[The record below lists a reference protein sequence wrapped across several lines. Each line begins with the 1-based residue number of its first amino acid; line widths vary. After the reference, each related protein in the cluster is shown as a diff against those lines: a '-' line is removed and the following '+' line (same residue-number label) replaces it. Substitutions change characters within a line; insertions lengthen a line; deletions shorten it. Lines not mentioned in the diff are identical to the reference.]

1 MVFYNLNLN
10 LGFFKTGILRIR
22 VSELGE
28 MERIDLVDT
37 NKTEDNHLHVFSV
50 SLFVIFSC
58 CVLCNVNYY
67 LHWSL

>member
-37 NKTEDNHLHVFSV
+37 NKTEDNHLHVFL
-50 SLFVIFSC
+50 SLCLLFSH
-58 CVLCNVNYY
+58 VVFYVM
-67 LHWSL
+67 

>member
-28 MERIDLVDT
+28 MEMIDLVDT
-37 NKTEDNHLHVFSV
+37 NKTEDNHLRVVLSLCLFFSHVVFYV
-50 SLFVIFSC
+50 M
-58 CVLCNVNYY
+58 
-67 LHWSL
+67 